1 MKAIDY
7 IFPIFEDAG
16 GKEGIDL
23 IGNGFFVGNLFITA
37 DHVVSDSYFTPFI
50 IINGTQYN
58 LEEKFRIQLNYNS
71 ISYDADGHPFGHEDN
86 SKTDFVIYRFDNIKI
101 NSPLRL
107 SENLPSLGQQLNC
120 DFFHRIK
127 ASTNPSQFR
136 ESKYPVPL
144 FIWKTTGIVESD
156 ANYFIGNFYGSR
168 MSPVHP
174 FRRSSGSPLYDGEI
188 VYGILHA
195 GGDDLCVFYSAFHAL
210 GLIQRMKQLMDR
222 H

>member
-71 ISYDADGHPFGHEDN
+71 ISYDADGNQD
-86 SKTDFVIYRFDNIKI
+86 
-101 NSPLRL
+101 
-107 SENLPSLGQQLNC
+107 
-120 DFFHRIK
+120 
-127 ASTNPSQFR
+127 
-136 ESKYPVPL
+136 
-144 FIWKTTGIVESD
+144 
-156 ANYFIGNFYGSR
+156 
-168 MSPVHP
+168 
-174 FRRSSGSPLYDGEI
+174 
-188 VYGILHA
+188 
-195 GGDDLCVFYSAFHAL
+195 
-210 GLIQRMKQLMDR
+210 
-222 H
+222 